1 MSNSTHGPADNHLQA
16 PIPIP
21 RVDLN
26 SPRIIDLFSLH
37 FLFTQCRS
45 CDDTLENRFFQIL
58 SYSHAYV
65 CIIYEK
71 IKGQIA
77 LIPSL
82 GKQNITS

>member
-1 MSNSTHGPADNHLQA
+1 MSNSMHGPADNHMQG
-16 PIPIP
+16 PMTIPHE
-21 RVDLN
+21 DLN

-37 FLFTQCRS
+37 VLFSQCRS

-71 IKGQIA
+71 IKRDKF
-77 LIPSL
+77 P
-82 GKQNITS
+82 